1 MITGKDRYDETFT
14 KHLRHPGMNKQSSIV
29 VQIAQGTFC
38 GLLSGWGVILLIFTL
53 GFAFRDAWVISLWPW
68 PDGRLS
74 YLFVGSILAAIALPI
89 IWIGFSG
96 ELAAMRAGALDLALS
111 CSGIGVYLYWF
122 YQQAGIDP
130 LNLYTL
136 GTAVAVIF
144 NLVLYGLSRSIPFQD
159 QRPVPCLIRW
169 SFLLFALIL
178 IAVSTAL
185 LLQFPHVFPWP
196 LKNQTSVLIGWIFLG
211 AAVYFIY
218 GFLFPVWGNA
228 SGQLLGFLAY
238 DLVLLWPF
246 YQHLATVKQA
256 HWLSL
261 VVYIGVLIYSA
272 LLAVYYLFL
281 HPTTRFWKAR
291 AEPSLSR

>member
-1 MITGKDRYDETFT
+1 MHKPASMIT
-14 KHLRHPGMNKQSSIV
+14 
-29 VQIAQGTFC
+29 QITQGTFC
-38 GLLSGWGVILLIFTL
+38 GFLIGWGVILLILTL
-53 GFAFRDAWVISLWPW
+53 GFAYRDAWVISLWPW

-89 IWIGFSG
+89 IWIGLSG

-111 CSGIGVYLYWF
+111 CSGIGIYLF
-122 YQQAGIDP
+122 LLNQQTKEEY
-130 LNLYTL
+130 LNLYAL
-136 GTAVAVIF
+136 GSVVAVFF
-144 NLVLYGLSRSIPFQD
+144 NLILYGLSLHIPFRD
-159 QRPVPCLIRW
+159 QRPVPGLVRW
-169 SFLLFALIL
+169 SFLLFALLL

-185 LLQFPHVFPWP
+185 LLQYPHVFPWP

-218 GFLFPVWGNA
+218 GFIVPVWGNA
-228 SGQLLGFLAY
+228 CGQLLGFLAY

-246 YQHLATVKQA
+246 YQHLTAVKDA

-261 VVYIGVLIYSA
+261 IVYISILIYSA

-291 AEPSLSR
+291 TNHH